1 MDLEKKISEKQIQQ
15 IKLDHKENKKLIEE
29 LVLFCIKNIK
39 TFKRLISNQENT
51 RVWNKEYE

>member
-15 IKLDHKENKKLIEE
+15 IKKDHKENKKSIEE

-39 TFKRLISNQENT
+39 ALKRLISNQENT
-51 RVWNKEYE
+51 SVWNKEYE